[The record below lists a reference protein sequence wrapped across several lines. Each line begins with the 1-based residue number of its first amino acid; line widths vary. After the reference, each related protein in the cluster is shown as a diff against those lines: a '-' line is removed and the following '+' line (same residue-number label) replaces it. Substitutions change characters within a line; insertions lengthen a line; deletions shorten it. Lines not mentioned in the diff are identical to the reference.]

1 MFEKAKEKGTISSM
15 PKIPGIAVWQKGHIG
30 IYVGDGKVIEA
41 ANTRAGI
48 LETKLSAG
56 RWTHWLKVP
65 GVRYE

>member
-1 MFEKAKEKGTISSM
+1 MS
-15 PKIPGIAVWQKGHIG
+15 KIPGITVLQKGHIG

-41 ANTRAGI
+41 ANTHAGI

-65 GVRYE
+65 GIRYE